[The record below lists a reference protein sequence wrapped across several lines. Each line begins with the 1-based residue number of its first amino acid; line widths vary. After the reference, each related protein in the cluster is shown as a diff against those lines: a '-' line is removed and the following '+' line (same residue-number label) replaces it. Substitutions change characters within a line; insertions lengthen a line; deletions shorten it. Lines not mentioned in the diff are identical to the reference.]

1 MNHQM
6 LKWICVAA
14 VTTALTTAA
23 TNAQQEVA
31 IETKVITL
39 ENVDAMTVVSAVK
52 ELSIDDLY
60 TVASA
65 ARVNKVIVQGSRSA
79 VKVVESVI
87 AALDARPEGGGERGA
102 PKTAFVTVRSYPLAA
117 MHRLIAK
124 SLALDRYT
132 KIAADEVN
140 GRIVVTGPDKDIAA
154 VRSLVTQLD
163 KPRSTYTIE
172 FFFIRSGGDGEGTPL
187 PKAMAP
193 IASSLQQSGF
203 GSLSLL
209 APMIV
214 RVDDGG
220 EFEQTARHSIRH
232 DDQPAELIKLLVS
245 GDVRSSE
252 AGDTLRI
259 ELQAQMIG
267 ISLENGYSGPILEI
281 STELSIPQGR
291 YVVLAA
297 APASTRDSDAIA
309 LVVHVTSG
317 SFD

>member
-6 LKWICVAA
+6 WKWICVAA

-23 TNAQQEVA
+23 TNAQQDVVT
-31 IETKVITL
+31 ETKVISL
-39 ENVDAMTVVSAVK
+39 ENVDAATVVTSIS
-52 ELSIDDLY
+52 ELAIDDLY

-79 VKVVESVI
+79 IKVVESVI
-87 AALDARPEGGGERGA
+87 AALDARPEGGGQRGA
-102 PKTAFVTVRSYPLAA
+102 PKTAFVTVRSYPLTD
-117 MHRLIAK
+117 MHRLIAQ
-124 SLALDRYT
+124 SLRLDRYT

-140 GRIVVTGPDKDIAA
+140 GRIIVTGPDEDIAA

-163 KPRSTYTIE
+163 RPRRTYTLE
-172 FFFIRSGGDGEGTPL
+172 FFFIRSGGDGDGTPL

-220 EFEQTARHSIRH
+220 GFDQHARHTLRH
-232 DDQPAELIKLLVS
+232 ENAPLERLDLRVA
-245 GDVRSSE
+245 GDVRSTQE
-252 AGDTLRI
+252 GGALRI

-267 ISLENGYSGPILEI
+267 ISSETSSSHALFEI
-281 STELSIPQGR
+281 TTELSIPEGR
-291 YVVLAA
+291 YAVLAA
-297 APASTRDSDAIA
+297 APASTGDSDAIA